1 MGSMGWVG
9 HVTQGHVD
17 YPLVAL
23 MGSSAMV
30 GSYIGARLTG
40 RVSLDRLITTLGLV
54 LLTVGALL
62 VWRGVTGG

>member
-1 MGSMGWVG
+1 
-9 HVTQGHVD
+9 
-17 YPLVAL
+17 

>member
-1 MGSMGWVG
+1 MN
-9 HVTQGHVD
+9 

-40 RVSLDRLITTLGLV
+40 RVSLDRLITTLV